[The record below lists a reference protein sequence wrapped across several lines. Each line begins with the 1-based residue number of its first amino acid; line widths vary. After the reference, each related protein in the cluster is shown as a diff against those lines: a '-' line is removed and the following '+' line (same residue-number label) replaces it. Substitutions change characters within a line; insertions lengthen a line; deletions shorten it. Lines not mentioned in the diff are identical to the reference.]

1 MEAKRQDIGMDI
13 DENKKDT
20 QNKTNT
26 QDKAD
31 TSNKEDKPDGSEK
44 EEVKV
49 VTDRQML
56 EAVLTEVRGLGTRM
70 DKFESR
76 MDKFESQMDR
86 MEERQKCFEEETRNN
101 FADIKLHLE
110 NITDRNISILAENH
124 LNLINKMD
132 VSATW
137 MNRIMI
143 NEVKMNALTDQ
154 VARLQAKSS

>member
-1 MEAKRQDIGMDI
+1 MCVIQSITYKRTIRA
-13 DENKKDT
+13 T
-20 QNKTNT
+20 
-26 QDKAD
+26 
-31 TSNKEDKPDGSEK
+31 EK
-44 EEVKV
+44 VKV

-76 MDKFESQMDR
+76 MDGFESQMDKFKSRMDR
-86 MEERQKCFEEETRNN
+86 MEERQKRFEEETRNN

>member
-1 MEAKRQDIGMDI
+1 M
-13 DENKKDT
+13 
-20 QNKTNT
+20 
-26 QDKAD
+26 
-31 TSNKEDKPDGSEK
+31 
-44 EEVKV
+44 
-49 VTDRQML
+49 TDRQIL
-56 EAVLTEVRGLGTRM
+56 EAVLTEVRGFGTRM

-76 MDKFESQMDR
+76 MDGFESQMDKFESQMDR
-86 MEERQKCFEEETRNN
+86 MEERQKRFEEETRNN

-154 VARLQAKSS
+154 VARLQAKCS

>member
-1 MEAKRQDIGMDI
+1 MTEKQKIFADEYLI
-13 DENKKDT
+13 DLNATRAYRAAYPNCKKDSSADAAAR
-20 QNKTNT
+20 KLLGNT
-26 QDKAD
+26 RIQ
-31 TSNKEDKPDGSEK
+31 TYI
-44 EEVKV
+44 
-49 VTDRQML
+49 
-56 EAVLTEVRGLGTRM
+56 TE
-70 DKFESR
+70 
-76 MDKFESQMDR
+76 R
-86 MEERQKCFEEETRNN
+86 MEERQKRFEEETRNN
-101 FADIKLHLE
+101 FADIRLHLE

>member
-1 MEAKRQDIGMDI
+1 M
-13 DENKKDT
+13 
-20 QNKTNT
+20 
-26 QDKAD
+26 
-31 TSNKEDKPDGSEK
+31 
-44 EEVKV
+44 
-49 VTDRQML
+49 VTDRQIL
-56 EAVLTEVRGLGTRM
+56 EAVLTEVRGLGT
-70 DKFESR
+70 
-76 MDKFESQMDR
+76 R

-101 FADIKLHLE
+101 FADIRLHLE

>member
-1 MEAKRQDIGMDI
+1 M
-13 DENKKDT
+13 
-20 QNKTNT
+20 
-26 QDKAD
+26 
-31 TSNKEDKPDGSEK
+31 
-44 EEVKV
+44 
-49 VTDRQML
+49 VTDRQIL

-76 MDKFESQMDR
+76 MDGFESQMDKFKSRMDR
-86 MEERQKCFEEETRNN
+86 MEERQKRFEEETRNN

-143 NEVKMNALTDQ
+143 NEVRMNALTDQ
-154 VARLQAKSS
+154 VARLQVKSS

>member
-1 MEAKRQDIGMDI
+1 
-13 DENKKDT
+13 
-20 QNKTNT
+20 
-26 QDKAD
+26 
-31 TSNKEDKPDGSEK
+31 
-44 EEVKV
+44 
-49 VTDRQML
+49 
-56 EAVLTEVRGLGTRM
+56 M

-76 MDKFESQMDR
+76 MDGFESQMDKFESQMNR
-86 MEERQKCFEEETRNN
+86 MEESQKRFEEETRNN

-154 VARLQAKSS
+154 GCQTSGEIQLSFQ

>member
-1 MEAKRQDIGMDI
+1 M
-13 DENKKDT
+13 
-20 QNKTNT
+20 
-26 QDKAD
+26 
-31 TSNKEDKPDGSEK
+31 
-44 EEVKV
+44 
-49 VTDRQML
+49 VTDRQIL
-56 EAVLTEVRGLGTRM
+56 EAVLTEVRGFGTRM

-76 MDKFESQMDR
+76 MDKFESQMNR
-86 MEERQKCFEEETRNN
+86 KSQKRFEEETRNN

>member
-1 MEAKRQDIGMDI
+1 M
-13 DENKKDT
+13 
-20 QNKTNT
+20 
-26 QDKAD
+26 
-31 TSNKEDKPDGSEK
+31 
-44 EEVKV
+44 
-49 VTDRQML
+49 VTDRQIL
-56 EAVLTEVRGLGTRM
+56 EAVLTEVRGFGT
-70 DKFESR
+70 R

-101 FADIKLHLE
+101 FADIRLHLE

-143 NEVKMNALTDQ
+143 NEVKMNALIDQ
-154 VARLQAKSS
+154 VARLQAKCS

>member
-1 MEAKRQDIGMDI
+1 M
-13 DENKKDT
+13 
-20 QNKTNT
+20 
-26 QDKAD
+26 
-31 TSNKEDKPDGSEK
+31 
-44 EEVKV
+44 
-49 VTDRQML
+49 VTDRQIL
-56 EAVLTEVRGLGTRM
+56 EAVLTEVRGFGTRM

-76 MDKFESQMDR
+76 MDGFESR
-86 MEERQKCFEEETRNN
+86 MEERQKRFEEETRNN

>member
-1 MEAKRQDIGMDI
+1 M
-13 DENKKDT
+13 
-20 QNKTNT
+20 
-26 QDKAD
+26 
-31 TSNKEDKPDGSEK
+31 
-44 EEVKV
+44 
-49 VTDRQML
+49 VTDRQIL
-56 EAVLTEVRGLGTRM
+56 EAVLTEVRGFGTRM

-76 MDKFESQMDR
+76 MDGFESQMDKFESQMDR

-101 FADIKLHLE
+101 FADIRLHLE

-154 VARLQAKSS
+154 VARFRRNPVKLPMMKIRTDKKGEPLRFSL